1 MLKIKI
7 VGSINDKEQ
16 LSDLET
22 IAKIFIVKKR
32 INDLTYDLR
41 SAKILSRPSSIPKG
55 KTDNHKNFYNASL
68 SLLNVRGFI

>member
-7 VGSINDKEQ
+7 VGSINDEEQ

-41 SAKILSRPSSIPKG
+41 LAKIISRPSSASKG
-55 KTDNHKNFYNASL
+55 KTDNQKNSYNVSL
-68 SLLNVRGFI
+68 SLLNVRGFN

>member
-7 VGSINDKEQ
+7 VGSINDEEQ

-41 SAKILSRPSSIPKG
+41 LAKILSRPSSTPKG
-55 KTDNHKNFYNASL
+55 KTDNQKNSYNVSL